1 MLRGGVVSLGAP
13 STTASTPTIRTGT
26 AWVSFGVRYAWS
38 MQNRVAGMAS
48 SRAGAIAFWHT
59 SHRP

>member
-1 MLRGGVVSLGAP
+1 MVGGVAVSPPAP
-13 STTASTPTIRTGT
+13 STTASTPAIRSWT
-26 AWVSFGVRYAWS
+26 ARVSSGVRYAWS

-48 SRAGAIAFWHT
+48 SRAGAIAFWQT